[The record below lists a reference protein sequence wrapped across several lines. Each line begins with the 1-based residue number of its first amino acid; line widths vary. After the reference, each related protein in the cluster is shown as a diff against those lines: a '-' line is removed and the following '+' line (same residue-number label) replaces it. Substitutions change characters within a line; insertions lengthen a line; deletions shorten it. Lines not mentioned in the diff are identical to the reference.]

1 MECTQS
7 PVYKSGRD
15 PGAENKED
23 IQPQW
28 LSPRAHDGKWGLSW
42 GKNAWR
48 GIELVDILT
57 EKTYRTELLYVLI
70 SILFIQGAAIIEQPE
85 AMLTTFLIGEG
96 LENTWRL

>member
-1 MECTQS
+1 MYQS
-7 PVYKSGRD
+7 PGSRSGRD

-42 GKNAWR
+42 GKNAQR
-48 GIELVDILT
+48 GFELVDILT
-57 EKTYRTELLYVLI
+57 EKTYKTELYVLI
-70 SILFIQGAAIIEQPE
+70 SILFTQGAAIIQQPE

-96 LENTWRL
+96 LESTWRL